1 MSSFLSAF
9 FVCFVSNK
17 YNIFFYLKIQKY
29 PFSEPHFKMTE
40 TNEKRFVFLYLFQLI
55 LYSYEEVDEKEKIE
69 KKNNSFNRQSN
80 TVTIIE
86 D

>member
-1 MSSFLSAF
+1 
-9 FVCFVSNK
+9 
-17 YNIFFYLKIQKY
+17 
-29 PFSEPHFKMTE
+29 MTE